1 MGRKSVTK
9 DRKAIT
15 PKVNKWLSVLLHDIQ
30 GQDLKILTMDD
41 LVRISGKSKSTFY
54 TYFESKEEVLQ
65 AACQT
70 RVQSIFDQLQKVDVL
85 SKDVSQ
91 IYSKYIEIFAKGT
104 AGIRLDFLQSI
115 RKYYPVVW
123 NQIEFL
129 TDTFVDLLRDLYVRG
144 IEMDIYTNIS
154 VELLTA
160 MDKMFV
166 VEMVTNPE
174 LFSDDKYSI
183 SDLVRDYLKLRL
195 NGLLVRD

>member
-9 DRKAIT
+9 DRKGIT
-15 PKVNKWLSVLLHDIQ
+15 PKVNKWLSVLLRDIQ
-30 GQDLKILTMDD
+30 GEDLKTLTMDD

-54 TYFESKEEVLQ
+54 TYFVSKEEVLQ

-70 RVQSIFDQLQKVDVL
+70 RVQAIFEQLHTVDVL
-85 SKDVSQ
+85 SKDVSK
-91 IYSKYIEIFAKGT
+91 IYSDFIEIFAKGT

-123 NQIEFL
+123 QQIEFL
-129 TDTFVDLLRDLYVRG
+129 TDTFVGLLSDLYTRG
-144 IEMDIYTNIS
+144 IEMGIYNNIS

-183 SDLVRDYLKLRL
+183 SDLVRDYLRLRL
-195 NGLLVRD
+195 NGLLK